1 MRFAA
6 PAGPVRTLRLARAE
20 AALGALLRE
29 RPAHAESWLMLAAVR
44 RARGDPASAAA
55 LARRAVW
62 LDPERPGLRELA
74 ERLMGDAAAGKK

>member
-1 MRFAA
+1 
-6 PAGPVRTLRLARAE
+6 
-20 AALGALLRE
+20 
-29 RPAHAESWLMLAAVR
+29 MLAAVR

-74 ERLMGDAAAGKK
+74 ERLMGDAAAGGK